1 MSTSKRFQVFVS
13 STYRDLVDERQ
24 QVFLALLGLGCIPV
38 GPEFIPGFDNDSDD
52 CWPKVRQQIDES
64 DYVVLLLSGRYGTL
78 TQSGIS
84 FLHREYTYA
93 NTLKKPILC
102 FIRDPRYPLAPNK
115 KERTADGVARFRV
128 FRESLQKHEHLSWD
142 TTDSLIMSLRQ
153 YLPQFMDKHEAVGWV
168 RANALPEQ
176 QGQQTAKMS
185 FSEQL
190 TELQEVKNALNY
202 PDMLQQNRSVAL
214 LKQSVELTYICN
226 IYIQGNCKLITEKAS
241 LLWQDIFTAFV
252 NHMQQSASED
262 RIKQSLAHFLE
273 ERFANTIY
281 EQNQEVHAI
290 NDFQF
295 TDTSLRMI
303 RLHLRRMG
311 LIRKDT
317 LRSSRTRSVW
327 QLTPIGRKA
336 LQDLSVVETMKS

>member
-24 QVFLALLGLGCIPV
+24 QIFLALLGLGCIPV
-38 GPEFIPGFDNDSDD
+38 GPEFIPGFDNESDD
-52 CWPKVRQQIDES
+52 SWPKVRQQIDES

-128 FRESLQKHEHLSWD
+128 FRESLQKHEHLAWD

-153 YLPQFMDKHEAVGWV
+153 YLPQFMDKNEAVGWI
-168 RANALPEQ
+168 RADSVSGANGL
-176 QGQQTAKMS
+176 AKKLS
-185 FSEQL
+185 FSEEL
-190 TELQEVKNALNY
+190 SELQEVRNSLHY
-202 PDMLQQNRSVAL
+202 PDISQQNRSVAL

-252 NHMQQSASED
+252 GHMQQSASED
-262 RIKQSLAHFLE
+262 RIKQSLAQFLE
-273 ERFANTIY
+273 DRFASTIY
-281 EQNQEVHAI
+281 EVNQEVHAI

-317 LRSSRTRSVW
+317 LRSSRSRSVW

-336 LQDLSVVETMKS
+336 LQDLSMVETIKS